1 MKFAV
6 LVFPGSNCDI
16 DMYHAIKDELGEEVE
31 YVWHTATDLS
41 GFDGVLVPGGFSYGD
56 YLRCGAMAN
65 QSNIMAEVKKAAD
78 AGKPVLGV
86 CNGFQILTEA
96 GLLPGALLRNKNL
109 KFMCRTVQL
118 KVENN
123 NTLFTNQY
131 EQGQIINIPIA
142 HGEGNYYCDEETLQS
157 LKDNNQIVFTYSGDN
172 PNGSLEDIAGIINER
187 GNVLGMMPH
196 PERAV
201 DALVGGADGLAVF
214 KSIVKQWRKIMST
227 TKFEPTAQQIK
238 DEKLYAGMGMSDEE
252 FAMVEGILGRLPNWT
267 ETGLF
272 SVMWSE
278 HCSYK
283 NSKPVLRKFP
293 TKGHK
298 YYKVQVKVRVLS
310 ILVMNRQ

>member
-41 GFDGVLVPGGFSYGD
+41 GFDGILVPGGFSYGD

-109 KFMCRTVQL
+109 KFMCRTIQL

-142 HGEGNYYCDEETLQS
+142 HGEGNYYCDEETLQQ
-157 LKDNNQIVFTYSGDN
+157 LKDNNQIVFTYSGEN
-172 PNGSLEDIAGIINER
+172 PNGSLEDIAGITNER

-214 KSIVKQWRKIMST
+214 KSIVKQWR
-227 TKFEPTAQQIK
+227 
-238 DEKLYAGMGMSDEE
+238 GNH
-252 FAMVEGILGRLPNWT
+252 VN
-267 ETGLF
+267 
-272 SVMWSE
+272 
-278 HCSYK
+278 
-283 NSKPVLRKFP
+283 N
-293 TKGHK
+293 
-298 YYKVQVKVRVLS
+298 
-310 ILVMNRQ
+310 